1 MTERSIAHGTFTVE
15 RTYPATPAR
24 VFAAWADPKIKALWF
39 GAPNEDNTPKIF
51 EFKVGGREY
60 NSGTGPDGQ
69 SYTFDVQYRDIVPDN
84 RIVYT
89 YEMELN
95 DKRISVSLATIEL
108 KPEGSG
114 THMVVTEMGAFL
126 DGLDTIKQREEGT
139 AWLLDQLGAE
149 LQRQVASA

>member
-1 MTERSIAHGTFTVE
+1 VS
-15 RTYPATPAR
+15 PAR
-24 VFAAWADPKIKALWF
+24 VFAAWSDPKIKARWF
-39 GAPNEDNTPKIF
+39 GSPDEDSTPKIF

-60 NSGTGPDGQ
+60 NSGIAPNGQ
-69 SYTFDVQYRDIVPDN
+69 SYTFDGHYRDIVADN

-108 KPEGSG
+108 KPQGSG

-126 DGLDTIKQREEGT
+126 DGLDTVKQREEGT
-139 AWLLDQLGAE
+139 VWLMDQLGTE
-149 LQRQVASA
+149 LQRQAAEG